1 MRIFIKPLE
10 MYAVNTAYNSKKGT
24 RDGACRVRRDLGV
37 PRGGEEVLVSPL
49 EPEETEVQAVLAQEK
64 S

>member
-1 MRIFIKPLE
+1 
-10 MYAVNTAYNSKKGT
+10 MYAVNTAYNSKKST

-49 EPEETEVQAVLAQEK
+49 EPEETEVQAVVAQEK